1 MNTRH
6 LLSSA
11 LICGILAM
19 GATLASC
26 DRAAVESTKTT
37 ETPNGTTVQKTKV
50 VEHNDGSVSKE
61 SESKTINTN
70 P

>member
-1 MNTRH
+1 MSTRL
-6 LLSSA
+6 LLSA
-11 LICGILAM
+11 AWICGSLAL
-19 GATLASC
+19 GTGLTAC

-37 ETPNGTTVQKTKV
+37 ETPSGTKVEKTKV

-61 SESKTINTN
+61 TDSKTINTN